1 MYRYIFDSWIQNYRC
16 GWQLL
21 INNILKW
28 HSSQSMYV
36 NEESLIK
43 ISQTFFIFLFL
54 FHFLIWHISH
64 IRIISAFHIFCS
76 FHPMPFKH
84 FSRIPYRF
92 FLLCYQ
98 QPHSSHLTIQAQ
110 IHHSHSGVLCNI
122 HSIGDEKEKKTEEI
136 SNFSKIMQKPATK
149 KHILVHNGMVF
160 LKLCMKYGPD

>member
-1 MYRYIFDSWIQNYRC
+1 
-16 GWQLL
+16 
-21 INNILKW
+21 
-28 HSSQSMYV
+28 MYV

-54 FHFLIWHISH
+54 FHFFNLTHITYSHHIS
-64 IRIISAFHIFCS
+64 ISYFLFFSPDAFQTLQQNSIS
-76 FHPMPFKH
+76 F
-84 FSRIPYRF
+84 F